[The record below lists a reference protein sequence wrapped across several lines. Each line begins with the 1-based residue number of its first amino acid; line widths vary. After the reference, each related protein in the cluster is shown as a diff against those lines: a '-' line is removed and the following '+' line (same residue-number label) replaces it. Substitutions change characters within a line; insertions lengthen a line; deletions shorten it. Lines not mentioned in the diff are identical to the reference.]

1 MKTLATIKLTN
12 HRSHR
17 IFHHNEFIYALIM
30 SPNELG
36 QALRNRRKL
45 AKITQTDLAD
55 LSGLSVHTLSDLESG
70 KGNPTL
76 EVLSKLCHVL
86 GLEIQL
92 VPRKPGVPPSKTSP
106 NDEAKS

>member
-1 MKTLATIKLTN
+1 M
-12 HRSHR
+12 
-17 IFHHNEFIYALIM
+17 IFYYNEFICALIM

-76 EVLSKLCHVL
+76 EVLSKLCNVL

-92 VPRKPGVPPSKTSP
+92 VPRKPGGPPAYTGP
-106 NDEAKS
+106 NDEAES

>member
-1 MKTLATIKLTN
+1 MN
-12 HRSHR
+12 FHYDE
-17 IFHHNEFIYALIM
+17 IFNVCTM
-30 SPNELG
+30 SPQELG
-36 QALRNRRKL
+36 QVLRNRRKL

-76 EVLSKLCHVL
+76 EVLSRVSDVM

-92 VPRKPGVPPSKTSP
+92 VPRKPAAPASSSAPEGEVTS
-106 NDEAKS
+106 

>member
-1 MKTLATIKLTN
+1 MKTLLLIRLTN
-12 HRSHR
+12 DGFHP
-17 IFHHNEFIYALIM
+17 IFHYNEFICALIM

-70 KGNPTL
+70 KGNPTF

-92 VPRKPGVPPSKTSP
+92 VPRKPGVPLSDTSP
-106 NDEAKS
+106 NDEAES

>member
-1 MKTLATIKLTN
+1 
-12 HRSHR
+12 
-17 IFHHNEFIYALIM
+17 M

-36 QALRNRRKL
+36 QAIRNRRKL
-45 AKITQTDLAD
+45 ARITQADLAD

-76 EVLSKLCHVL
+76 EVLSKLCNVL

-92 VPRKPGVPPSKTSP
+92 VPRKPGDPSP
-106 NDEAKS
+106 G

>member
-1 MKTLATIKLTN
+1 
-12 HRSHR
+12 
-17 IFHHNEFIYALIM
+17 M

-76 EVLSKLCHVL
+76 EVLSKLCDVM

-92 VPRKPGVPPSKTSP
+92 VPRKPAARPSTTAP
-106 NDEAKS
+106 ENEAKS

>member
-1 MKTLATIKLTN
+1 
-12 HRSHR
+12 
-17 IFHHNEFIYALIM
+17 M
-30 SPNELG
+30 SPEELG

-45 AKITQTDLAD
+45 AKVTQADLAD

-76 EVLSKLCHVL
+76 EVLSKLCHVM

-92 VPRKPGVPPSKTSP
+92 VPRKRGAPSSTTAP
-106 NDEAKS
+106 ENEAES

>member
-1 MKTLATIKLTN
+1 MT
-12 HRSHR
+12 
-17 IFHHNEFIYALIM
+17 
-30 SPNELG
+30 PNELG

-45 AKITQTDLAD
+45 AKITQADLAD

-76 EVLSKLCHVL
+76 EVLSKLCDVM

-92 VPRKPGVPPSKTSP
+92 VPRKPGARPFTTAQE
-106 NDEAKS
+106 NEANP